1 MQDYATLDLQTTET
15 LKPKLRGGYY
25 TPAPIAR
32 FLAQWVIRSKDDRA
46 LEPSCGVGQL
56 VVATAQQLLERGASA
71 DDVRNQL
78 IATELFQSE
87 ASIARSRLADLGL
100 NGFQIVSTGDFFT
113 ALGTQSE
120 LSFTY
125 EDAPLKDLCFDAV
138 IGNPPFLRYHTFP
151 EKQRQKAFTEM
162 QRAGLQP
169 SRLTN
174 AWVPFLI
181 ASAQRLTR
189 TGRLAM
195 VIPAELLQ
203 VGYAGETR
211 AFLARYFAAI
221 TIVSFRKLVFDGI
234 QQEIILL
241 LAERG
246 AGTTHYIDVVELD
259 DLGGLPDLSSQLRVN
274 HSHKLLT
281 ETRDKWTQ
289 YYLNPDE
296 IELIQLL
303 SKRADIPKL
312 NQFAWAEVGVFTGNN
327 AYFVQREQD
336 VAARQLQG
344 FVRPLVGRTA
354 QLPGLTYTTSDHENQ
369 RESGAGCWLFDIQ
382 ASTPLTEPLKAYI
395 DEGIRAEAHTGY
407 KCRIRPSWYSVPS
420 IWTPSAFLFRQIYR
434 YPKMVANYTDATST
448 DTVHRVRLTQPIDVG
463 QLAGSFYNVLT
474 FAFAEIMGRSYGG
487 GVLEIEPGETG
498 HLPIPFFID
507 NQLDVEQLDTLE
519 RAGKGAE
526 ILAVTN
532 RILHNKLGL
541 DQSDLQRLTAIWAK
555 LSERRTGR
563 KSVSRKPTPN

>member
-1 MQDYATLDLQTTET
+1 MQDYGTLEFPAIET

-32 FLAQWVIRSKDDRA
+32 FLAQWVIRTKDDRV
-46 LEPSCGVGQL
+46 LEPSCGDGQL
-56 VVATAQQLLERGASA
+56 VVAAAQQLLETGAST
-71 DDVRNQL
+71 DDVHNQL
-78 IATELFQSE
+78 RATELFQSE
-87 ASIARSRLADLGL
+87 ASVARSRLADLGL
-100 NGFQIVSTGDFFT
+100 NGFQIILTGDFFT
-113 ALGTQSE
+113 ALGTPSE

-125 EDAPLKDLCFDAV
+125 DDASLKDWRFDAV

-151 EKQRQKAFTEM
+151 EEQRQKAFAEM

-181 ASAQRLTR
+181 ASAQRLTK

-221 TIVSFRKLVFDGI
+221 TIVSFRKLVFDGV
-234 QQEIILL
+234 QQEVVLL

-246 AGTTHYIDVVELD
+246 TGATHYIDVVELD
-259 DLGGLPDLSSQLRVN
+259 DLSGLPALSSQLRVN

-303 SKRADIPKL
+303 SKRADVPTL
-312 NQFAWAEVGVFTGNN
+312 NQFARVEVGVVTGNN
-327 AYFVQREQD
+327 AFFVQREQE
-336 VAARQLQG
+336 VKARQLQG

-354 QLPGLTYTTSDHENQ
+354 QLPGLIYTVSDHENQ
-369 RESGAGCWLFDIQ
+369 RETGAGCWLLDIP
-382 ASTPLTEPLKAYI
+382 ANTPLTEPLRAYI
-395 DEGIRAEAHTGY
+395 DEGHRAEVHTGY

-420 IWTPSAFLFRQIYR
+420 IWTPSAFMFRQIYR
-434 YPKMVANYTDATST
+434 YPKLVANYTEATTT

-463 QLAGSFYNVLT
+463 QLAGSFYNVLS

-498 HLPIPFFID
+498 HLPIPLFAD
-507 NQLDVEQLDTLE
+507 NQLDIEKLDSLE

-526 ILAVTN
+526 ILAITN
-532 RILHNKLGL
+532 QVLHNKLGL
-541 DQSDLQRLTAIWAK
+541 DKSDLQRLTAIWTK

-563 KSVSRKPTPN
+563 KSVSRKSTAN